1 MVISKVTRRILRLPL
16 ALRFSAIAISRPDR
30 LLTINENFTN
40 EAFTELWVIP
50 VTGELKDQ
58 FI

>member
-1 MVISKVTRRILRLPL
+1 L